1 MAGLRENTSGQLII
15 LSGFVLCISLVTLAV
30 LVNQAMITG
39 FHSSN
44 AVLEFP
50 KQQIRDITSQTRESC
65 QSMTE
70 LALALNQSN
79 NRGIESNYHSLFSQ
93 YKQQMAILYAS
104 HGEEVTLSLSKM
116 NLTSIGTNASTGG
129 TVWVNITYN
138 NGMTYYASEP
148 EIIEVEP

>member
-1 MAGLRENTSGQLII
+1 MAGLRDNTSGQLII

-44 AVLEFP
+44 AVLDFP

-65 QSMTE
+65 ESITK
-70 LALALNQSN
+70 LALNQSN
-79 NRGIESNYHSLFSQ
+79 NQSIESNYNSFFNQ
-93 YKQQMAILYAS
+93 YKQQMSILYAA

-116 NLTSIGTNASTGG
+116 NLTSIGSNSSAEG

-148 EIIEVEP
+148 EIIEVGP

>member
-1 MAGLRENTSGQLII
+1 MAGLRDNTSGQLII

-44 AVLEFP
+44 AVLDFP

-65 QSMTE
+65 ESI
-70 LALALNQSN
+70 AKLALNQSN
-79 NRGIESNYHSLFSQ
+79 NQSIEYNYNSFFNQ
-93 YKQQMAILYAS
+93 YKQQMSILYAA

-116 NLTSIGTNASTGG
+116 NLTSIGSNSSAEG

-148 EIIEVEP
+148 EIIEVGP

>member
-1 MAGLRENTSGQLII
+1 MAGLRDNTSGQLII

-44 AVLEFP
+44 AVLDFP

-65 QSMTE
+65 ESITK
-70 LALALNQSN
+70 LALNQSN
-79 NRGIESNYHSLFSQ
+79 NQSIEYNYNSFFNQ
-93 YKQQMAILYAS
+93 YKQQMSILYAA

-116 NLTSIGTNASTGG
+116 NLTSIGSNSSAEG

-148 EIIEVEP
+148 EIIEVGP

>member
-44 AVLEFP
+44 AVLDFP
-50 KQQIRDITSQTRESC
+50 KQQIRDITSQTRDSC
-65 QSMTE
+65 VSITE
-70 LALALNQSN
+70 LAINQN
-79 NRGIESNYHSLFSQ
+79 NYQSIESNYNSFFDQ
-93 YKQQMAILYAS
+93 YKQQMAILYAA
-104 HGEEVTLSLSKM
+104 HGEEVTFSLSKM
-116 NLTSIGTNASTGG
+116 NLTSIGTNTSAGG